1 MVHCYRLH
9 VATGIKTLK
18 PVSDSSYLL
27 IYMYMYVIIYLAIS
41 EFITSSC
48 SHDFNHSFKTL
59 ERIEFNV
66 LDRETVSDN
75 CFEFIAEQ
83 QLQL

>member
-41 EFITSSC
+41 EFIT
-48 SHDFNHSFKTL
+48 L
-59 ERIEFNV
+59 VII
-66 LDRETVSDN
+66 VSD
-75 CFEFIAEQ
+75 FRKIHAVMI
-83 QLQL
+83 LITAL